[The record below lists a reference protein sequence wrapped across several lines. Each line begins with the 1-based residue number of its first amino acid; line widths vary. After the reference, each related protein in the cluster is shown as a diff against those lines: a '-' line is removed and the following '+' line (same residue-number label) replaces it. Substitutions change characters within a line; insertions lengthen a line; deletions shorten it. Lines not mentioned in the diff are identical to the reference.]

1 LLESAYGNRIDLMEF
16 IKASTFFKDK
26 RKAGNFLVITDL
38 KRQDRWLEIQ
48 LRIELKPEEAVA

>member
-1 LLESAYGNRIDLMEF
+1 MDLIEF

-38 KRQDRWLEIQ
+38 KRRDRWLEIQ
-48 LRIELKPEEAVA
+48 LGIELKPEGAVA